1 MELPDQITEI
11 GAQLDAGGAITPDP
25 DLFETYEVF
34 AAELTNLFIKPW
46 LAADHASRLSAD
58 GAYFRVDIGGRS
70 VVIAREAED
79 KIYAM
84 RNACLHAGYRICEE
98 EEGRGN
104 HLFCRY
110 HGWDYAIDGTLTEP
124 KLRPEETDRSRFRL
138 PRYAMQIWNGLIF
151 IDPSLAAPNAPEAK
165 PIGANDF
172 PDLGAGKV
180 VSRKRFQTT
189 WNWKHLRQLLWSSDD
204 LIFAGGGHDTAAEF
218 GPLSKL
224 LTKNGDAA
232 LIRLIPRYAGHS
244 DFELVR
250 IAQPGHNS
258 AEGGD
263 EPRIEEALRV
273 EGDKIAGQPGGNLDR
288 DFYAW
293 YWGHMKPAD
302 AA

>member
-34 AAELTNLFIKPW
+34 AAELTNLFVKPW
-46 LAADHASRLSAD
+46 LAADHASRLATD
-58 GAYFRVDIGGRS
+58 GDYFRVDIGGRS
-70 VVIAREAED
+70 VVIAREAAD
-79 KIYAM
+79 KIHAM

-98 EEGRGN
+98 EEGRGD

-138 PRYAMQIWNGLIF
+138 PRYAMQIRNGLIF

-165 PIGANDF
+165 PIETDI
-172 PDLGAGKV
+172 PDLGEGKV

-189 WNWKHLRQLLWSSDD
+189 WNWKHLRHFLWSSND
-204 LIFAGGGHDTAAEF
+204 LIFAGGHETATEF

-232 LIRLIPRYAGHS
+232 LLRLIPRYAGHS

-250 IAQPGHNS
+250 IAKPGHNAAGS
-258 AEGGD
+258 DDAQ
-263 EPRIEEALRV
+263 IEEALRV
-273 EGDKIAGQPGGNLDR
+273 EGDKLTGKPEGNLGR

-293 YWGHMKPAD
+293 YWAQMKPAE

>member
-1 MELPDQITEI
+1 MELPEHITAI
-11 GAQLDAGGAITPDP
+11 GEQLEAGGAITPDP

-34 AAELTNLFIKPW
+34 AAELTNLFVKPW

-58 GAYFRVDIGGRS
+58 GDYFRVDIGGRS

-138 PRYAMQIWNGLIF
+138 PRYAMRIWNGLIF
-151 IDPSLAAPNAPEAK
+151 IDLSLAAPNAPEAK

-204 LIFAGGGHDTAAEF
+204 LIFAGGCHDTAAEF

-258 AEGGD
+258 TEGGD
-263 EPRIEEALRV
+263 EARIEETLRV
-273 EGDKIAGQPGGNLDR
+273 EGDKITGQPAGNLDR